1 MAVDT
6 RRLAQAEP
14 ALKETEDY
22 IKFGETSEEEEE
34 EERVATSTNAHKR
47 KADDGDDDEGKGS
60 EPQAGT
66 YQKCYNGQPVPPW
79 LTGIRRLGRGEHPDI
94 SDMVNEEVTK
104 FVDYISPTPE
114 EHQMRVWVI
123 ERMQRILDS
132 MKMIA
137 VTPVAKCFGSF
148 ETRLY
153 LPTSDIDMTVML
165 YREGSTTKVAA
176 SYQTKEAVRRYL
188 YTLARE
194 LKRAGFCYSCEVIAN
209 ARVPIIKTHEMITGI
224 AVDISINA
232 DSGVKSAAV
241 QRSFSE
247 RVYPHS
253 LRAIVLVIKQFL
265 AQRSMNE
272 VYTGGMG
279 SYAITLL
286 AVSML
291 QLHPR
296 ILSGGLDIAKNLGVL
311 VIEFFELYGKR
322 FNYDNVCVSV
332 LEKGQYLDKRRKGF
346 YNIGQPYLLSVE
358 DPCDQTNDVTKGTY
372 GINRIKQNFG
382 GAYDL
387 INNAIFAYHQTR
399 KFGEPINDTLKW
411 LAGRSDIGSSSNTAA
426 VPSKKRMKALDGKAK
441 YRQGGDTAFSDDP
454 WAPVSFLSSILTVSR
469 TVLESRSKLVNM
481 FYQGTM
487 QKTLVVEYQPQ
498 LTSLLPSAPVPA
510 VAEISGVATETAQE
524 QINKMDFNFIRAA
537 ELTRPPASSEPVLI
551 SDDEEERHGHCDGG
565 SGGVIE
571 IEDDDNV
578 SMIFNAVYLLVNCV
592 EDRDIDT
599 RDKTGG
605 VSPEESREY
614 VVRV

>member
-6 RRLAQAEP
+6 RRLPTPAAEP
-14 ALKETEDY
+14 VLKDTEDY
-22 IKFGETSEEEEE
+22 IKLAETSEDEEEE
-34 EERVATSTNAHKR
+34 GEREATTTSNNNNSNNISHKR
-47 KADDGDDDEGKGS
+47 KAGDDDDDVNDDNGDDRGGGGN
-60 EPQAGT
+60 PQTGGV
-66 YQKCYNGQPVPPW
+66 YQKCYNGMPVPPW
-79 LTGIRRLGRGEHPDI
+79 LTGMRRLGRGERPDI
-94 SDMVNEEVTK
+94 NDMVNEEVTK

-123 ERMQRILDS
+123 ERMQRILDN

-165 YREGSTTKVAA
+165 FREGSTTKVAA

-194 LKRAGFCYSCEVIAN
+194 LKRTGFCRSCEVIAN

-296 ILSGGLDIAKNLGVL
+296 ILSGGLDISQNLGVL

-346 YNIGQPYLLSVE
+346 YNIAQPYLLSVE

-387 INNAIFAYHQTR
+387 INNAVFAYHQTR

-411 LAGRSDIGSSSNTAA
+411 IASSAAGGSCDDDSLSNATGP
-426 VPSKKRMKALDGKAK
+426 PSRKRMKAMDGSSGKINRK
-441 YRQGGDTAFSDDP
+441 QERVFNDDP
-454 WAPVSFLSSILTVSR
+454 WVPVSFLSSILNVGRAVLDSR
-469 TVLESRSKLVNM
+469 AKLVKT
-481 FYQGTM
+481 FYLGTM
-487 QKTLVVEYQPQ
+487 QKTLGVEYRPQ
-498 LTSLLPSAPVPA
+498 LTSLLPPASASSSLLP
-510 VAEISGVATETAQE
+510 EIGDTAAAAPGGVTTESAQE
-524 QINKMDFNFIRAA
+524 QINKMDFNFSRQSGEQQQQQQQQALLPLSA
-537 ELTRPPASSEPVLI
+537 KEPVLI
-551 SDDEEERHGHCDGG
+551 SDDEAEHGH
-565 SGGVIE
+565 GGVIE
-571 IEDDDNV
+571 IEDDD
-578 SMIFNAVYLLVNCV
+578 
-592 EDRDIDT
+592 D
-599 RDKTGG
+599 
-605 VSPEESREY
+605 
-614 VVRV
+614 

>member
-6 RRLAQAEP
+6 RRLPTPAAEP
-14 ALKETEDY
+14 ALKDTEDY
-22 IKFGETSEEEEE
+22 IKLAETSEDEE
-34 EERVATSTNAHKR
+34 EEREATTTSNNNNISHKR
-47 KADDGDDDEGKGS
+47 KAGDDDDDDDNADDCGGGN
-60 EPQAGT
+60 PQTGGV
-66 YQKCYNGQPVPPW
+66 YQKCYNGMPVPPW
-79 LTGIRRLGRGEHPDI
+79 LTGMRRLGRGERPDI

-123 ERMQRILDS
+123 ERMQRILDN

-165 YREGSTTKVAA
+165 FREGSTTKVAA

-194 LKRAGFCYSCEVIAN
+194 LKRTGFCRSCEVIAN

-296 ILSGGLDIAKNLGVL
+296 ILSGGLDISQNLGVL

-346 YNIGQPYLLSVE
+346 YNIAQPYLLSVE

-411 LAGRSDIGSSSNTAA
+411 VAASAGGSCDDDSLSNAMGP
-426 VPSKKRMKALDGKAK
+426 PSRKRMKAMDGGSGKINRK
-441 YRQGGDTAFSDDP
+441 QERVFNDDP
-454 WAPVSFLSSILTVSR
+454 WVPVSFLSSILSVGRAVLDSR
-469 TVLESRSKLVNM
+469 AKLVKI
-481 FYQGTM
+481 FYLGTM
-487 QKTLVVEYQPQ
+487 QKTLGVEYRPQ
-498 LTSLLPSAPVPA
+498 LTSLLPPPPSASSSLLPKIGDTAAPSVT
-510 VAEISGVATETAQE
+510 TESAQE
-524 QINKMDFNFIRAA
+524 QINKMDFNFSRQSGEQKQQQALLPLSA
-537 ELTRPPASSEPVLI
+537 KEPVLI
-551 SDDEEERHGHCDGG
+551 SDDEAEHGH
-565 SGGVIE
+565 GGVIE
-571 IEDDDNV
+571 IEDDDDV
-578 SMIFNAVYLLVNCV
+578 
-592 EDRDIDT
+592 
-599 RDKTGG
+599 
-605 VSPEESREY
+605 
-614 VVRV
+614 